1 MPLWSEGRGHFVTF
15 LMPYS
20 RDDFASVSVNCPND
34 RFSLGYSFMSAEPA
48 IALAIL
54 LCLYLFGF
62 NKHSVFSVEDVSNI
76 TDLLKLSR
84 KKILF

>member
-1 MPLWSEGRGHFVTF
+1 
-15 LMPYS
+15 
-20 RDDFASVSVNCPND
+20 VNCPSD
-34 RFSLGYSFMSAEPA
+34 LFSLAYGFVRAEAA
-48 IALAIL
+48 IALTVS

>member
-1 MPLWSEGRGHFVTF
+1 
-15 LMPYS
+15 MPYGGNG
-20 RDDFASVSVNCPND
+20 FASIGVNCPNGL
-34 RFSLGYSFMSAEPA
+34 FSLANGFMGAEAA